1 MIFDNF
7 RKQLSWS
14 ELSVQRRFAKFRDK
28 IVHLILDDSDI
39 ANIDIQ
45 KETRSWSLESL
56 EEKTRWLKV
65 KQWNDITNSL
75 GDNDLIGFGDAD
87 EITSQKNIQLLK
99 HCPLRSESLDIGMWF
114 PFGRLD
120 QAFKSDFP
128 VSKKYKY
135 TLGKVD
141 LLNSRRT
148 KPVNLLY

>member
-14 ELSVQRRFAKFRDK
+14 ELSIQRRFAKFREK

-39 ANIDIQ
+39 ANIDIP
-45 KETRSWSLESL
+45 KETKSWSLESL

-65 KQWNDITNSL
+65 KQWNDMTNSL
-75 GDNDLIGFGDAD
+75 SDNDLIGFGDAD
-87 EITSQKNIQLLK
+87 EITSRKNIQLLK
-99 HCPLRSESLDIGMWF
+99 HCPLRSKSLDIGIWF

-148 KPVNLLY
+148 N